1 MLGSVLLCCWSFS
14 LLRLSSSLVH
24 GNIQLDEAPA
34 AGRRPDTSYLSDM
47 ERGHAPDPALL
58 PEDSV
63 EDHFLLDGG
72 SYDEMRLQRCSC
84 RVVPC
89 VLLGAAFLTSSP
101 VWDTRCPAVTPVTP
115 ATAASSMPSATA
127 AESDTPVPPDAPE
140 YSTEDSPEDSPDTR
154 NSDAADGNMSMMF
167 NCLNLK

>member
-34 AGRRPDTSYLSDM
+34 TGRRPDTSYLSDM

-72 SYDEMRLQRCSC
+72 SYDEFVVSMSCLHVLSSSLISVCRLHVSPLCVVSVYCLHVLSSC
-84 RVVPC
+84 LVYMSRLHVLSPC
-89 VLLGAAFLTSSP
+89 LVSMSRLHVLSPCLVSMSRLHVSS
-101 VWDTRCPAVTPVTP
+101 VSRL
-115 ATAASSMPSATA
+115 
-127 AESDTPVPPDAPE
+127 
-140 YSTEDSPEDSPDTR
+140 R
-154 NSDAADGNMSMMF
+154 
-167 NCLNLK
+167 